1 MVKFFIF
8 NVLKH
13 LIEHWY
19 YLDFEGL
26 VEFPWETVWA

>member
-8 NVLKH
+8 NVLEQ

-26 VEFPWETVWA
+26 VEFP